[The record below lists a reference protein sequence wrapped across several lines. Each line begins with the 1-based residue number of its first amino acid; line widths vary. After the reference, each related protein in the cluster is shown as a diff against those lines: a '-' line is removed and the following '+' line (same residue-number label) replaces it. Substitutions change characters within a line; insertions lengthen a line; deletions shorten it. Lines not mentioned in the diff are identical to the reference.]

1 MATSAATEAKA
12 TTNIQNSL
20 INLIDRP
27 CSISGQGCQ
36 TPGAIHELVFKE
48 TLTTV
53 FHRTYI
59 QETRDAVG
67 GTGKPAALTCRQV

>member
-12 TTNIQNSL
+12 TTNIQNL
-20 INLIDRP
+20 LMNLIDRP
-27 CSISGQGCQ
+27 SGISGQGCQ
-36 TPGAIHELVFKE
+36 IPGAIHELVFKE
-48 TLTTV
+48 TLITV
-53 FHRTYI
+53 YHRTSL